1 MHTQRGVLTSDFLF
15 FRPGKIILALL
26 RCSLQSLG
34 EYLKRPD
41 QSASGQFHQHL
52 NTRLLFLREPFYL
65 SFPFSASLL
74 QSSFLSLFLFFSSL
88 LFRIYLNNLRPFGS
102 LCVNYR
108 LAKRAEES
116 EMRER
121 GERVG
126 KFSKVLAEMRSVKGM
141 RADNVDLPK
150 DTRSDGLFVDSRI
163 S

>member
-1 MHTQRGVLTSDFLF
+1 MLLCLSLSLKIHASSNQRSRADIRMMHTQRGVLTSDFLF

-74 QSSFLSLFLFFSSL
+74 QSSFLSLSLFL
-88 LFRIYLNNLRPFGS
+88 LFAFP
-102 LCVNYR
+102 
-108 LAKRAEES
+108 
-116 EMRER
+116 
-121 GERVG
+121 
-126 KFSKVLAEMRSVKGM
+126 
-141 RADNVDLPK
+141 DLPK
-150 DTRSDGLFVDSRI
+150 QPPALWISLRELPASEKSRGKRDARAGRAGWEVFK
-163 S
+163 SVG

>member
-1 MHTQRGVLTSDFLF
+1 MFTSISWRIFEEARSKRVWSISSTF
-15 FRPGKIILALL
+15 
-26 RCSLQSLG
+26 
-34 EYLKRPD
+34 EYTP
-41 QSASGQFHQHL
+41 
-52 NTRLLFLREPFYL
+52 PFPPRAVL
-65 SFPFSASLL
+65 SFFPFLCFSPSVL
-74 QSSFLSLFLFFSSL
+74 LSLFLFFSSL